1 MLGKYLKT
9 KKEITK
15 KIKVFPRDKEIKFNE
30 EFINVI
36 IGPRRSG
43 KSYFLYDIIKNK
55 KRLKDD
61 EYLFANFEE
70 IGINDL
76 NEIIATHVEIYGR
89 EPKYL
94 FLDEIQSLKNWE
106 KQLYSLYEQK
116 QYVIFVTGSNS
127 KLLSK
132 EIATQ
137 LRGRSKTIKIFPF
150 SFKEIFEIYNLN
162 YKEKILS
169 EDEIR
174 NIRKIINKHIHTQY
188 PQIVLEKIEPWD
200 FFNDYLDLVIFKD
213 IIERYNVE
221 NRFALNFLVKNLIDS
236 STKVFSVN
244 KLYKTLKSQN
254 YKISKNTLYDYL
266 EYLEDTKV
274 FLFIR
279 KYTNSLRKQELVEK
293 KVYPCDPGIYNYLKE
308 IDIGK
313 TLEMVVL
320 CELIKRN
327 YDVYYY
333 VLKNGKEIDFLWKY
347 RNEIGLVE
355 VCYSFDNFDV
365 KKDHINKVFEALC
378 ELNLG
383 EGLIVTWNHEE
394 TIVKNGKTIRIVPF
408 WKFLINIL
416 HKDP

>member
-30 EFINVI
+30 EFINVV

-55 KRLKDD
+55 LKLKED
-61 EYLFANFEE
+61 EYLFVNFEE
-70 IGINDL
+70 IEVNDL
-76 NEIIATHVEIYGR
+76 NEIITAHVEIYGR

-137 LRGRSKTIKIFPF
+137 LRGRSRTIKIFPF

-162 YKEKILS
+162 YREKILS

-174 NIRKIINKHIHTQY
+174 TIRKIINKHIYTQY
-188 PQIVLEKIEPWD
+188 PQIVLEKIEPWE

-308 IDIGK
+308 NDIGK

-333 VLKNGKEIDFLWKY
+333 VLKNSKEIDFLWKY

-365 KKDHINKVFEALC
+365 KEDHINKVFDALC

>member
-9 KKEITK
+9 KKEIIK

-55 KRLKDD
+55 LKLKED
-61 EYLFANFEE
+61 EYLFVNFEE
-70 IGINDL
+70 IEVNDL
-76 NEIIATHVEIYGR
+76 NEIITAHVEIYGR

-162 YKEKILS
+162 YREKILS

-174 NIRKIINKHIHTQY
+174 TIRKIINKHIYTQY

-333 VLKNGKEIDFLWKY
+333 VLKNSKEIDFLWKY
-347 RNEIGLVE
+347 INEIGLVE

-365 KKDHINKVFEALC
+365 KKDHINKVFDALC